1 MSKRFRIAI
10 SYAGEKR
17 DYVAPVANILA
28 RRFSQQQIL
37 YDKYHRPEFAR
48 TDLAVYLPGL
58 YLEEADLVV
67 VVICKNYQ
75 EKEWTGLEWNA
86 VLSLRKQRK
95 DEEVML
101 CRFDLVEGKGLL
113 GLAGYLDLDDVT
125 PPDAARFILERLAI
139 NEGEAPDYYTKGFDF
154 DAAAA
159 GAAAAGPAPFDWP
172 EEAPDLQ
179 WPMADHT
186 AAREAFRKLI
196 TKQSPYRYLPI
207 SGATELGKSHLTKQI
222 LYNAIKIDRL
232 RCGRFD
238 FKGSADIEAI
248 LPGFVQRLS
257 VNAPKATGG
266 VTGALGEIITE
277 LGRNPQPT
285 LLIFD
290 TFEQAGKAEQWMEGV
305 LQGLVGQQWMRV
317 VVVGQKVPPSF
328 QQVWS
333 DVSAPEVRLTPPSP
347 EEWLEYGQRH
357 DPTITL
363 ETVKLAHRQFQGKAG
378 LLAQLFGPAVTQ

>member
-1 MSKRFRIAI
+1 
-10 SYAGEKR
+10 
-17 DYVAPVANILA
+17 VANILA

-159 GAAAAGPAPFDWP
+159 AGAAAAPAPLDWP
-172 EEAPDLQ
+172 EEVPDLQ
-179 WPMADHT
+179 WPVADHT
-186 AAREAFRKLI
+186 EAREAFGKLI
-196 TKQSPYRYLPI
+196 TRQSPFRYLPI
-207 SGATELGKSHLTKQI
+207 SGPSELGKSHLTKQ
-222 LYNAIKIDRL
+222 LQYNANKIEHL
-232 RCGRFD
+232 RYGRFD
-238 FKGSADIEAI
+238 FKGSADIIEAT
-248 LPGFVQRLS
+248 LPAFVSRLD
-257 VNAPKATGG
+257 VDVPKATGG
-266 VTGALGEIITE
+266 VTGALGEVITE
-277 LGRNPQPT
+277 LARNPRPT

-305 LQGLVGQQWMRV
+305 LLNLLRYKWMRV
-317 VVVGQKVPPSF
+317 VIVGQKVPPSRE
-328 QQVWS
+328 QVWS
-333 DVSAPEVRLTPPSP
+333 DVSAPEVILKEPSP
-347 EEWLEYGQRH
+347 QEWLEYGRRT
-357 DPTITL
+357 DPTITID
-363 ETVKLAHRQFQGKAG
+363 TVEWAYKKFRGKAG
-378 LLAQLFGPAVTQ
+378 SLAQLLGPQ